1 MRNILQEEALRDAA
15 VLVYCNKQD
24 LPDAV
29 SVHEI
34 AEALGMNQI
43 RQKDWHLQASVAVSG
58 DGLTEGLDWLSKTV
72 SARG

>member
-1 MRNILQEEALRDAA
+1 MRDAA

-29 SVHEI
+29 SV
-34 AEALGMNQI
+34 AEVADALGMNNI
-43 RQKDWHLQASVAVSG
+43 RQKDWHIQASVAVSG